1 MMNLRKLIL
10 ENWSIKLLSLCLS
23 LSLWFYVTSKGKTEI
38 TLTVPLELRNIPQ
51 NVAVVGDVTGSLEVR
66 VQGQE
71 RALRDVASGKRVVGV
86 LDLSQAKVGENIVR
100 LSPDDILR
108 PSGVAVAYLS
118 PSEVKVKLES
128 LVRRAIRIEPVLRG
142 TPAAGFRVKKISTS
156 PSRITVE
163 GPASMMSRLNDL
175 QTLPID
181 IQGAR
186 ADVTVEPKIDY
197 KGMQVKIME
206 KNISVR
212 VSLERKPS

>member
-1 MMNLRKLIL
+1 MNLRKLL
-10 ENWSIKLLSLCLS
+10 FDNWGIKLLSLGLS

-51 NVAVVGDVTGSLEVR
+51 NMAVVGDVAGSLEVR

-71 RALRDVASGKRVVGV
+71 RALRDVSSGKKVVGV
-86 LDLSQAKVGENIVR
+86 LDLSLAKVGENTVR
-100 LSPDDILR
+100 LSPDDIVR
-108 PSGVAVAYLS
+108 PTGVAVGYLS
-118 PSEVKVKLES
+118 PSEVRVKLEP
-128 LVRRAIRIEPVLRG
+128 LIRRTLRLRPVLRG
-142 TPAAGFRVKKISTS
+142 TPAAGFRVEKISTS

-163 GPASMMSRLNDL
+163 GPASIMNKLDNL

-197 KGMQVKIME
+197 QGMQVKIIE
-206 KNISVR
+206 KKISVR
-212 VSLERKPS
+212 ISLERKS

>member
-1 MMNLRKLIL
+1 MNLRKLL
-10 ENWSIKLLSLCLS
+10 FDNWGIKLLSLGLS

-51 NVAVVGDVTGSLEVR
+51 NMAVVGDVAGSLEVR

-71 RALRDVASGKRVVGV
+71 RALRDVSSGKKVVGV
-86 LDLSQAKVGENIVR
+86 LDLSLAKVGENTVR
-100 LSPDDILR
+100 LSPDDIRR
-108 PSGVAVAYLS
+108 PSGVAVAYLA
-118 PSEVKVKLES
+118 PSEVKVRLEP
-128 LVRRAIRIEPVLRG
+128 LVRRTLRLSPVLRG
-142 TPAAGFRVKKISTS
+142 TPAAGFRVEKISTS

-163 GPASMMSRLNDL
+163 GPASMMNQLDNL

-197 KGMQVKIME
+197 KGMQVKIIE

-212 VSLERKPS
+212 ISLERKSL